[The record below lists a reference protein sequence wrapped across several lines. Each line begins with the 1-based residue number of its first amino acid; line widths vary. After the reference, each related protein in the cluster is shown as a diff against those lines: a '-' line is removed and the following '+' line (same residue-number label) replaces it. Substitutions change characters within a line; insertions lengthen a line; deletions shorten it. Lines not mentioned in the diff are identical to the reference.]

1 MNQLYEELGFPSA
14 TKLHLAARRRGVP
27 GTKEDAQRIA
37 NQNPVRQAIAPV
49 SRSLGKAAAEDL
61 NARWQMDLAEI
72 RKDNKSTEKFALVV
86 SDVFTRKLFVQPLQ
100 NKKPITVVEAL
111 KRIKAPKP
119 YTVSTDRGG
128 EFLNPVMGKY
138 LDSINVVH
146 RYKEAPNSLAVVDRG
161 MQQLKQKLAHIQ
173 GNTGRPWGESLQ
185 KAAAALNNTPK
196 DMLHGASPN
205 EVGDDEPVQ
214 FMLYQDNAEQMQH
227 NQDLLRVKQ
236 AKLGTT
242 CFSALLCPQR

>member
-1 MNQLYEELGFPSA
+1 
-14 TKLHLAARRRGVP
+14 
-27 GTKEDAQRIA
+27 
-37 NQNPVRQAIAPV
+37 
-49 SRSLGKAAAEDL
+49 
-61 NARWQMDLAEI
+61 MDLAEI

-227 NQDLLRVKQ
+227 NQDLLRKKQ

-242 CFSALLCPQR
+242 FRPPLPTERKFRRSFRPAYGPVQTVDSVEAGVVSSGGQNYNIQTIQPVFPESREVMPARRLRIRFKS